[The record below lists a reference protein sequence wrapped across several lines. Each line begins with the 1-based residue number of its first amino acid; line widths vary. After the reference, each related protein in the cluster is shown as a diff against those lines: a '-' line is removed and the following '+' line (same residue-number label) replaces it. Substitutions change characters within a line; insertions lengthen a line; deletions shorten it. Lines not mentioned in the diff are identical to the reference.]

1 MKANMADEP
10 KRMTILPMTT
20 LDDEA
25 EQAVV
30 TFIENMFTRVVKGD
44 SSALIVEV
52 HENNFMA
59 LPLNMTPQDVM
70 RVCHTLIN
78 AIKDAHD
85 FDQLRAENPHLV
97 N

>member
-1 MKANMADEP
+1 
-10 KRMTILPMTT
+10 
-20 LDDEA
+20 
-25 EQAVV
+25 
-30 TFIENMFTRVVKGD
+30 
-44 SSALIVEV
+44 
-52 HENNFMA
+52 
-59 LPLNMTPQDVM
+59 MTPQDVM